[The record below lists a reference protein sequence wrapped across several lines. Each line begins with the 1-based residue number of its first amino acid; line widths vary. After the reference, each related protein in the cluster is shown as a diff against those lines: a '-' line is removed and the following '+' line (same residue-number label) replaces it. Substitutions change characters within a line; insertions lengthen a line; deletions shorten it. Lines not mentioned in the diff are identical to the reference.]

1 MILVTRLNGSHF
13 ALNAD
18 LIERVEGNPDTVLT
32 MVDGTKYVVAES
44 VAEVIDRVVA
54 FRASILVV
62 ADNLQR
68 EPDLPTIRRLR
79 LVRDGVGE
87 G

>member
-1 MILVTRLNGSHF
+1 MILVTRLNGSPF

-18 LIERVEGNPDTVLT
+18 LIERVEGHPDTVLT
-32 MVDGTKYVVAES
+32 MVDGTKYVVHES
-44 VAEVIDRVVA
+44 VQEVIDRVVA
-54 FRASILVV
+54 YRASILVV

-79 LVRDGVGE
+79 LVRGETGE